1 METLNAK
8 LKQVHSQRSL
18 GVIIDDEFRLDEHI
32 EMISASA
39 IKALNGLRNIFL
51 NASTDVSIIM
61 YKAKVRSL
69 LESTYPIWCSVDEK
83 AMKKIERVQRIALLK
98 ISGAMNSTS
107 TAVLEKLLHVMPLRI
122 RLEEVLVMFYAKT
135 RQLADDNHLKV
146 IMNEVTENNLRNQCT
161 IMKNRLKE
169 YPEVV
174 SKAPI
179 LKITMPDF
187 SLQKAPDIYINK
199 TKYGSAGKR
208 TMEQKNLALADAK
221 KRIIEL
227 PDKQPVYFTDGSAL
241 NNPGPCGAA
250 AVLYRDGMISTPIPS
265 GKAVCRYGTS
275 YLGELNGLDMAIS
288 DIASIN
294 ADDITEVN
302 ILCDCEA
309 AILSTQNTAMYNS
322 AKELKNIRENTMK
335 LHKKGINVIISHVP
349 GHVNLIPNEIADV
362 TAKEAAKEAI
372 NAGEGSVDLQ
382 LIKKTV
388 RKVAQKS
395 GIDTGEIPVTL
406 T

>member
-1 METLNAK
+1 
-8 LKQVHSQRSL
+8 
-18 GVIIDDEFRLDEHI
+18 
-32 EMISASA
+32 
-39 IKALNGLRNIFL
+39 
-51 NASTDVSIIM
+51 
-61 YKAKVRSL
+61 
-69 LESTYPIWCSVDEK
+69 
-83 AMKKIERVQRIALLK
+83 
-98 ISGAMNSTS
+98 
-107 TAVLEKLLHVMPLRI
+107 
-122 RLEEVLVMFYAKT
+122 
-135 RQLADDNHLKV
+135 
-146 IMNEVTENNLRNQCT
+146 
-161 IMKNRLKE
+161 
-169 YPEVV
+169 
-174 SKAPI
+174 
-179 LKITMPDF
+179 MPDF
-187 SLQKAPDIYINK
+187 SSQKAPDIYINK

-208 TMEQKNLALADAK
+208 TMEQKKLALADAK
-221 KRIIEL
+221 KRITEL

-372 NAGEGSVDLQ
+372 NACEGSVDLQ

-395 GIDTGEIPVTL
+395 GTDTGEIPVTQ

>member
-1 METLNAK
+1 
-8 LKQVHSQRSL
+8 
-18 GVIIDDEFRLDEHI
+18 
-32 EMISASA
+32 
-39 IKALNGLRNIFL
+39 
-51 NASTDVSIIM
+51 
-61 YKAKVRSL
+61 
-69 LESTYPIWCSVDEK
+69 
-83 AMKKIERVQRIALLK
+83 
-98 ISGAMNSTS
+98 
-107 TAVLEKLLHVMPLRI
+107 
-122 RLEEVLVMFYAKT
+122 
-135 RQLADDNHLKV
+135 
-146 IMNEVTENNLRNQCT
+146 
-161 IMKNRLKE
+161 
-169 YPEVV
+169 
-174 SKAPI
+174 
-179 LKITMPDF
+179 
-187 SLQKAPDIYINK
+187 
-199 TKYGSAGKR
+199 
-208 TMEQKNLALADAK
+208 
-221 KRIIEL
+221 
-227 PDKQPVYFTDGSAL
+227 
-241 NNPGPCGAA
+241 
-250 AVLYRDGMISTPIPS
+250 MISTPIPS
-265 GKAVCRYGTS
+265 GKAVSRYGTS

-395 GIDTGEIPVTL
+395 GTDTGEIPVTQ